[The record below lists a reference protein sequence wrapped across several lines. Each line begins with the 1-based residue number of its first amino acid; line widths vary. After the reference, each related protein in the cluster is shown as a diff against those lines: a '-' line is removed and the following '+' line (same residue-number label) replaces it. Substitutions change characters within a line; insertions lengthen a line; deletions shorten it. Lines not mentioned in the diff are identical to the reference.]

1 MNPGGP
7 GPAPGPFDARYL
19 AFLET
24 IAQLRPKLHRYC
36 ARMTGSVMDGEDV
49 VQESLFNAYR
59 HLETLEEGRPLAAW
73 LFQIAHNRCID
84 FIRRREVRLT
94 METAAAAD
102 AESEA
107 QEAGEPTV
115 DLGEAMEH
123 LVFILPPKERTC
135 VLLKEVL
142 DYSLEETAEIIGS
155 TAGAVKSALHRARA
169 KLARAAATPAAPQP
183 QPQDP
188 EVLKILRL
196 YVDRFNR
203 KDWDG
208 VRDLIAADANLL
220 VADRFFGVMSQAPY
234 FSRYAA
240 LNVPWRFEVGAVDG
254 EVALIAMRWQAQRPL
269 PVAPNKP
276 GTTANWPPAAS
287 RSFACSSKEQDG
299 KEEQDGN
306 WMPHSLARA
315 EVEGGKITRL
325 VDFTHCA
332 WILAAAESVVLRP
345 S

>member
-1 MNPGGP
+1 MNSGDPR
-7 GPAPGPFDARYL
+7 PAPGPFDARYL

-24 IAQLRPKLHRYC
+24 ISQLRPKLHRYC

-59 HLETLEEGRPLAAW
+59 HLETLDEGRPLAPW
-73 LFQIAHNRCID
+73 LFQIAHNRSID
-84 FIRRREVRLT
+84 FIRRREVRMT
-94 METAAAAD
+94 METAAAAA

-107 QEAGEPTV
+107 QEELDDQP
-115 DLGEAMEH
+115 DLGEAIEH

-169 KLARAAATPAAPQP
+169 KLARAAATPAAPPP
-183 QPQDP
+183 QPHDP
-188 EVLKILRL
+188 ELLRILRL

-220 VADRFFGVMSQAPY
+220 VADRFFGGMSQAPY

-240 LNVPWRFEVGAVDG
+240 FTIPWRFEVGAVDG
-254 EVALIAMRWQAQRPL
+254 EVALIAMRR
-269 PVAPNKP
+269 
-276 GTTANWPPAAS
+276 
-287 RSFACSSKEQDG
+287 R
-299 KEEQDGN
+299 EQDGN
-306 WMPHSLARA
+306 WIPYSLARA
-315 EVEGGKITRL
+315 EVQGGKITRF
-325 VDFTHCA
+325 VDFAHCA
-332 WILAAAESVVLRP
+332 WVLPAACSVVVYP